1 MANMNPLF
9 RIWKE
14 VRIVRDRRE
23 EDLTLNTH
31 DQVRLLI
38 TIW

>member
-1 MANMNPLF
+1 MTNINLLD

-14 VRIVRDRRE
+14 VRIMRDRRG

-31 DQVRLLI
+31 DQVRLLN
-38 TIW
+38 TS